1 MIRSGPPPALLLLLL
16 PLLLLLAGCA
26 PAFQDTLREQAG
38 PERVFIDSVP
48 FYPQEEYQCGPAS
61 LAMLLAWSG
70 KEVSP
75 KELTPQVYSPDL
87 EGSLQPAIIAAAR
100 RQGRVAYPIAGHDQL
115 LAELKAGHPVLVLKN
130 LGLAWF
136 PRWHYAVVVGYHRD
150 EGLVYLHSGR
160 QRAQELPARVFAR
173 TWDRAGS
180 WGLLVLPPERLPATA
195 HEKPWMSAVV
205 GLERAGQWSAATS
218 AYEAALKRWPDSVV
232 AWMGL
237 GNGRYALG
245 DFSGAEQAFKQV
257 LALEPDFAPA
267 ANNLALALAAA
278 GRYEEALAVIDR
290 IMEKG
295 GPWQENLQRTREEI
309 LREGSGLGAGAD

>member
-1 MIRSGPPPALLLLLL
+1 MLRFGLWALLLL
-16 PLLLLLAGCA
+16 PPLLAGCA

-48 FYPQEEYQCGPAS
+48 FYPQEKYQCGPAS

-70 KEVSP
+70 QEISP
-75 KELTPQVYSPDL
+75 LELTPQVYSPEL
-87 EGSLQPAIIAAAR
+87 EGSLQPAIVAAAR

-115 LAELKAGHPVLVLKN
+115 LAELKAGHPVLVLQN

-136 PRWHYAVVVGYHRD
+136 PRWHYAVVLGYHRD

-160 QRAQELPARVFAR
+160 QRAQELSARVFAR

-195 HEKPWMSAVV
+195 RERPWTSAVV
-205 GLERAGQWSAATS
+205 GLERAGQWSAAIR
-218 AYEAALKRWPDSVV
+218 AYEAAIERWPDSVV

-237 GNGRYALG
+237 GNGRYALKDYG
-245 DFSGAEQAFKQV
+245 GAQQAFEQV
-257 LALEPDFAPA
+257 LARKPDFAPA
-267 ANNLALALAAA
+267 VNNLARSLAAA

-290 IMEKG
+290 IPEKG
-295 GPWQENLQRTREEI
+295 GPWQEDLQRTREEI
-309 LREGSGLGAGAD
+309 LREGSGPGAGAD